1 MSQLIMAEQGSVVV
15 PAEGS
20 ISLYDDGIG
29 GLCKSTDDPSGLTCL
44 GEYNIFR
51 LAADLAV
58 RGATIADFFDAPS
71 SIALAANGIY
81 YLEYFLYYYK
91 TTAGTVTWTITNTA
105 VVTNMVASYLHSAVA
120 GITPN
125 AAPTAAGI
133 QTSTAAAAALP
144 ATASITT
151 LTNQWSYIFCLFEN
165 ANSTNVRLRVT
176 CSAGTVTPRRG
187 SFYTCRRLSAGNIGT
202 FVA

>member
-15 PAEGS
+15 PAAGS
-20 ISLYDDGIG
+20 VSIYDDGVG
-29 GLCKSTDDPSGLTCL
+29 GLMKSTDDPSGVSCF

-51 LAADLAV
+51 LAANLAV

-71 SIALAANGIY
+71 SIALAANGVY
-81 YLEYFLYYYK
+81 YLEFFLYYLK

-105 VVTNMVASYLHSAVA
+105 VVTNLVASYLHSAVA

-125 AAPTAAGI
+125 ASPTAGGI
-133 QTSTAAAAALP
+133 VTTTLAAAVLP
-144 ATASITT
+144 ATAAIT
-151 LTNQWSYIFCLFEN
+151 LSTNQWSYIFCLMEN
-165 ANSTNVRLRVT
+165 ASSTNVRLRVT
-176 CSAGTVTPRRG
+176 CSAGTVTPLRG
-187 SFYTCRRLSAGNIGT
+187 SFYTCRRLAAGNVGT